1 MFAAGGPSVSAH
13 RRSLVTATS
22 AGAVLC
28 ALWFVPT
35 AKAIPEAPGA
45 GHATGSTGSTGS
57 AGSADGARQSAPAV
71 PSPAQPDPGSP
82 AVPTAPS
89 AHAAPP
95 PAATEDGFTSPF
107 ALSALGLAA
116 AGGFLIVRA
125 CSRTAQAV
133 AAAKPDARSAEGGDP
148 R

>member
-1 MFAAGGPSVSAH
+1 
-13 RRSLVTATS
+13 VTATS

-45 GHATGSTGSTGS
+45 AHATGS
-57 AGSADGARQSAPAV
+57 AGSAGGARQSATAV

-95 PAATEDGFTSPF
+95 PAAAEDGFTSPF

-133 AAAKPDARSAEGGDP
+133 AAVEPRAGSAEGGDP